1 VRLKDK
7 FAGWDYRDL
16 TDEVITEYKAW
27 VLGKP
32 VDELTTPLRRSWAP
46 IEVPLTKS
54 TINRDL
60 AVLSKAYR
68 DNKMARM
75 HAPAW
80 KKYPEKELNTRKGR
94 VSLEEFASI
103 MALAL
108 PLWWRTYLQILFDTG
123 NRSGE
128 FKKLRVWQF
137 ETLMVDGELCG
148 GFQLDRGHNREA
160 ATEKNGKGRW
170 VPLSRAG
177 MELVQQLVAGKGPD
191 ELVFTREDGRGMGD
205 HRDLWKN
212 TVQEAGIERKILLHD
227 FRRTATTDFRAAK
240 VDMKASMEA
249 IGHSGEHIHL
259 RYQITDKENQ
269 IAAMR
274 QKEAYVEAKRGGIT
288 PEGNS
293 GGNSGVN
300 PLDEM
305 RRELESAR
313 AQNAQLLGM
322 MEGLKA
328 AIAAMGPAQPVQVF
342 TKPVANEV
350 LQ

>member
-1 VRLKDK
+1 
-7 FAGWDYRDL
+7 
-16 TDEVITEYKAW
+16 
-27 VLGKP
+27 
-32 VDELTTPLRRSWAP
+32 
-46 IEVPLTKS
+46 
-54 TINRDL
+54 
-60 AVLSKAYR
+60 
-68 DNKMARM
+68 M

-94 VSLEEFASI
+94 VSLQEFASI

-137 ETLMVDGELCG
+137 ETLIVDGELCG

-170 VPLSRAG
+170 VPLSKAG
-177 MELVQQLVAGKGPD
+177 FELVQQLVAGKGPD

-205 HRDLWKN
+205 HRDLWNN
-212 TVQEAGIERKILLHD
+212 TVKEAGIERKILLHD

-274 QKEAYVEAKRGGIT
+274 QKEAYVETKRGKMDTNI
-288 PEGNS
+288 PQAD
-293 GGNSGVN
+293 

-328 AIAAMGPAQPVQVF
+328 AIAAMGPARAAEPQVGIF
-342 TKPVANEV
+342 SAPVAQEKV
-350 LQ
+350 Q